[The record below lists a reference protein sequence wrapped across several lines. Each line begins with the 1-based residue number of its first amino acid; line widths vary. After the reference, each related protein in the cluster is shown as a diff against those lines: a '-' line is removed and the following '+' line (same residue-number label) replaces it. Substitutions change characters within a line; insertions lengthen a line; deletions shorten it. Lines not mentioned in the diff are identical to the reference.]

1 MRDIHN
7 IIQSWEKQNQ
17 SKKTIRLNEEL
28 YHLMQAYFT
37 NILPI
42 ESFDWLSIKNPK
54 QLCWVLF
61 YLRFNPLKQFYYAP
75 TDKYF
80 RNFASNAKEI
90 YPLIIKTFDA
100 AMCEHGVKQNYLLT
114 MKCSYSQFVT
124 CKSRLP
130 WLNIQDEE
138 TCSWVWRYLIEK
150 VEEATGKEDTFQFIK
165 PIDNET
171 VYWSCIALIANW
183 GFLNRQFTEKV
194 KIPTF
199 AHTFTTNNL
208 DVQIKLDYFGDETT
222 TKNSKETE
230 SATSNN
236 IDLFKPSD
244 IELVDAIGL
253 NTVELKINTYSRC
266 VIYTDTNYP
275 YEIIWLLGVYPCV
288 ENDLFNIRLEAV
300 SDVKIGTLNKAG
312 STKSQVKTTEPIIKP
327 NEVSKF
333 VREYRYKLDSDNIVG
348 SFYEIYKPKL
358 PTTEELAKSL
368 YNAHKQ
374 KILRQK
380 NNNPFGLTKAN
391 QKKLAN
397 YAKEQNT
404 TEKKA
409 LNEIV
414 KAMLD

>member
-1 MRDIHN
+1 
-7 IIQSWEKQNQ
+7 
-17 SKKTIRLNEEL
+17 
-28 YHLMQAYFT
+28 
-37 NILPI
+37 
-42 ESFDWLSIKNPK
+42 
-54 QLCWVLF
+54 
-61 YLRFNPLKQFYYAP
+61 
-75 TDKYF
+75 
-80 RNFASNAKEI
+80 
-90 YPLIIKTFDA
+90 
-100 AMCEHGVKQNYLLT
+100 